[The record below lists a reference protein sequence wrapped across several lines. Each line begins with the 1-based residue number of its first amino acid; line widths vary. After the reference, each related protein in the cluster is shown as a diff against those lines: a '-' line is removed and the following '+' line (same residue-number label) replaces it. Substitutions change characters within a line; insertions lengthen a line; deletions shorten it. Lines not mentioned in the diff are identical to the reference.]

1 MKKRNTAPARETG
14 ALRRN
19 VSTAP
24 AQARPSSEFKLTA
37 KERALLKDPE
47 WMTEDEADLILG
59 MRSEAEGG
67 ENIPFEEVLARHG
80 LSLED

>member
-14 ALRRN
+14 ALRRS

-24 AQARPSSEFKLTA
+24 AEARPSSEFRLTA

-47 WMTEDEADLILG
+47 WMTEDEADLIISL
-59 MRSEAEGG
+59 RCEAEG
-67 ENIPFEEVLARHG
+67 EYYPAEEVLAEHG